1 MFSQNINILTQNIQS
16 SQNEKVSDIASKPI
30 LFANFL
36 KDFSNKKGNINQF
49 IDDPS
54 TLINIPFKKY
64 EPKNIPSEKLN
75 HSKKQLN
82 SNLFELENSSQILKE
97 EYTQKTQKLNSLH
110 ILFKKMK

>member
-54 TLINIPFKKY
+54 TLINIYK
-64 EPKNIPSEKLN
+64 
-75 HSKKQLN
+75 
-82 SNLFELENSSQILKE
+82 
-97 EYTQKTQKLNSLH
+97 
-110 ILFKKMK
+110 

>member
-49 IDDPS
+49 IDQPS
-54 TLINIPFKKY
+54 
-64 EPKNIPSEKLN
+64 S
-75 HSKKQLN
+75 
-82 SNLFELENSSQILKE
+82 
-97 EYTQKTQKLNSLH
+97 
-110 ILFKKMK
+110 